1 MKKLLPILILIL
13 IGCSNISLLVTNGHI
28 LSSNFKSH
36 HYSDEDYKDIFS
48 LKNQSTITKYCTKHS
63 ELENVKKIRSNDNG
77 VDRTIY
83 KVSSD
88 VENQTPTEILYSP
101 NSLILS

>member
-1 MKKLLPILILIL
+1 MINIILNCFL
-13 IGCSNISLLVTNGHI
+13 SISLFISGGHI
-28 LSSNFKSH
+28 LSTNFKSH
-36 HYSDEDYKDIFS
+36 HYSDEDYKDIFY

-63 ELENVKKIRSNDNG
+63 ELENIKKIRSNDNG

-88 VENQTPTEILYSP
+88 VENQKLVTVE
-101 NSLILS
+101 

>member
-1 MKKLLPILILIL
+1 MINIILNCFL
-13 IGCSNISLLVTNGHI
+13 SISLFISGGHI

-36 HYSDEDYKDIFS
+36 HYSDEDYKDIFY
-48 LKNQSTITKYCTKHS
+48 LKNQSTVTKYCTKHS
-63 ELENVKKIRSNDNG
+63 ELENIKKIRSYDNG

-88 VENQTPTEILYSP
+88 VKNEKSVTVE
-101 NSLILS
+101 

>member
-1 MKKLLPILILIL
+1 MKKLIPILVLTL
-13 IGCSNISLLVTNGHI
+13 IGCYNISLLVTNGHI

-36 HYSDEDYKDIFS
+36 HYSDEDYKDIFY

-63 ELENVKKIRSNDNG
+63 ELENIKKICSNDNG
-77 VDRTIY
+77 IDRTIY

-88 VENQTPTEILYSP
+88 VENQKSVMVE
-101 NSLILS
+101 

>member
-1 MKKLLPILILIL
+1 MINIILNYFL
-13 IGCSNISLLVTNGHI
+13 SISLFISGGHI

-36 HYSDEDYKDIFS
+36 HYSDEDYKDIFY
-48 LKNQSTITKYCTKHS
+48 LKNQSTVTKYCTKHS
-63 ELENVKKIRSNDNG
+63 ELENIKKIRSYDNG

-88 VENQTPTEILYSP
+88 VENQKSVTVEYE
-101 NSLILS
+101 

>member
-1 MKKLLPILILIL
+1 MFKIKKLLSLFLLIF
-13 IGCSNISLLVTNGHI
+13 IGCSNIPLLVTHGHI

-36 HYSDEDYKDIFS
+36 HYSDEDYKDIFY
-48 LKNQSTITKYCTKHS
+48 LKNQSSVTKYCTKHS
-63 ELENVKKIRSNDNG
+63 ELENIKKIRSYDNG

-88 VENQTPTEILYSP
+88 VENQKSVTVE
-101 NSLILS
+101 

>member
-1 MKKLLPILILIL
+1 MINIILNYFF
-13 IGCSNISLLVTNGHI
+13 SISLFISGGHI

-36 HYSDEDYKDIFS
+36 HYSDEDYKDIFY
-48 LKNQSTITKYCTKHS
+48 LKNQSIITKYCTKHS
-63 ELENVKKIRSNDNG
+63 ELENIKKIRSNDNG

-88 VENQTPTEILYSP
+88 VKNQKSVTVE
-101 NSLILS
+101 

>member
-1 MKKLLPILILIL
+1 MIKKLLPILVLIL

-36 HYSDEDYKDIFS
+36 HYSDEDYKDIFY
-48 LKNQSTITKYCTKHS
+48 LKNQSTITKYCTTHS
-63 ELENVKKIRSNDNG
+63 ELENIKKIRSNDNG

-88 VENQTPTEILYSP
+88 VKNQKSVTVE
-101 NSLILS
+101 

>member
-1 MKKLLPILILIL
+1 MKILLPILLLIL

-36 HYSDEDYKDIFS
+36 HYSDEDYKDIFYQ
-48 LKNQSTITKYCTKHS
+48 KNCDTISKYCTKHYKF
-63 ELENVKKIRSNDNG
+63 ENIKKISSNHDG

-83 KVSSD
+83 I
-88 VENQTPTEILYSP
+88 VE
-101 NSLILS
+101 

>member
-1 MKKLLPILILIL
+1 MKKLLPLILLIL

-36 HYSDEDYKDIFS
+36 HYSNEDYKDIFY

-63 ELENVKKIRSNDNG
+63 ELENIKKIRSNDNG

-83 KVSSD
+83 KVSSN
-88 VENQTPTEILYSP
+88 VENQK
-101 NSLILS
+101 SLTVE